1 MGMSKSKIYSI
12 GLISSL
18 TGVKEATLRKWESRY
33 GYPDPER
40 SDSGRRYYSQSHLS
54 NLISIKEQVD
64 TGIPIRKAITNL
76 KDNVLPVQLLVDV
89 NLAGVKAYGVVLE
102 ALKAHDLELCKSE
115 LRKLLNKGDLIECV
129 EQVLAPLMVEVG
141 ECWYRGEISPY
152 QEHCIS
158 SLLEL
163 ALIEAS
169 MKKRVTQRGKNILLT
184 TPYGELHTLGLS
196 LLEIV
201 LASIGGRCLNIGGGL
216 SFQEVCKA
224 VHAYSIEIVCISVSL
239 YCKPRITHQY
249 LTELRDSLPGQV
261 ELWIGGQGI
270 NLMKTLPTGVRYCA
284 TVSEAADLYTSLPK
298 YLSPSDK

>member
-1 MGMSKSKIYSI
+1 MSKSKTYSI

-33 GYPDPER
+33 GYPDPGR
-40 SDSGRRYYSQSHLS
+40 SDSGRRYYSQTHLS

-64 TGIPIRKAITNL
+64 TGIPIRQAISNL
-76 KDNVLPVQLLVDV
+76 KKSIHPVQVKD
-89 NLAGVKAYGVVLE
+89 AADMGEVKAYGIALE

-115 LRKLLNKGDLIECV
+115 LRKMLNRGALVECV
-129 EQVLAPLMVEVG
+129 ERTLAPMMVEVG

-158 SLLEL
+158 SLLEM

-169 MKKRVTQRGKNILLT
+169 LKKRVTQRGRNVLLT

-201 LASIGGRCLNIGGGL
+201 LASIGARCLNIGGGL
-216 SFQEVCKA
+216 SFEEVSKA
-224 VHAYSIEIVCISVSL
+224 VHSYSVEIVCISVSL
-239 YCKPRITHQY
+239 YCKPRITFQY
-249 LTELRDSLPGQV
+249 LAELRNCLPAQV
-261 ELWIGGQGI
+261 ELWVGGQGI
-270 NLMKTLPTGVRYCA
+270 NLMENLPDGVRYCT
-284 TVSEAADLYTSLPK
+284 TVGEAADLYSSLPNSYRPGIK
-298 YLSPSDK
+298 

>member
-1 MGMSKSKIYSI
+1 MSDSKIYSI

-40 SDSGRRYYSQSHLS
+40 SDSGRRYYSQTHLS

-64 TGIPIRKAITNL
+64 TGIPIRKAIKNL
-76 KDNVLPVQLLVDV
+76 KNNILPGQVTDDRSF
-89 NLAGVKAYGVVLE
+89 NGIKAYGMALE

-115 LRKLLNKGDLIECV
+115 LRKILNKGDLIECV
-129 EQVLAPLMVEVG
+129 EQILAPMMVEVG

-163 ALIEAS
+163 ALIEAT
-169 MKKRVTQRGKNILLT
+169 MKKRVTRRGKNILLT

-249 LTELRDSLPGQV
+249 LAELRASLPKQV
-261 ELWIGGQGI
+261 ALWVGGQGI
-270 NLMKTLPTGVRYCA
+270 NLMKSLPAGVTYCA
-284 TVSEAADLYTSLPK
+284 TVGEAADIYSSLPRYNRPPVK
-298 YLSPSDK
+298 

>member
-1 MGMSKSKIYSI
+1 MSDSKIYSI

-40 SDSGRRYYSQSHLS
+40 SDSGRRYYSQTHLS

-64 TGIPIRKAITNL
+64 TGIPIRKAIRNL
-76 KDNVLPVQLLVDV
+76 KKNILPGQLANDRSF
-89 NLAGVKAYGVVLE
+89 NARKAYGVALE

-115 LRKLLNKGDLIECV
+115 LRKMLNKGDLIECV
-129 EQVLAPLMVEVG
+129 EQVLAPMMVEVG

-169 MKKRVTQRGKNILLT
+169 MKKRVTRRGKNILLT

-239 YCKPRITHQY
+239 YCKPR
-249 LTELRDSLPGQV
+249 
-261 ELWIGGQGI
+261 
-270 NLMKTLPTGVRYCA
+270 
-284 TVSEAADLYTSLPK
+284 
-298 YLSPSDK
+298 